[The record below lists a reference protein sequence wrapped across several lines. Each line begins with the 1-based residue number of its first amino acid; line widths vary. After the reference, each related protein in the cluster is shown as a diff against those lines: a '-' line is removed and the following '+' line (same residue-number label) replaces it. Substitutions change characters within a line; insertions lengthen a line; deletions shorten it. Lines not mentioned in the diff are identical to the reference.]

1 MVKIALPLL
10 APVLFGVFVILFVNA
25 FGAYTTIYALSS
37 GNFNVT
43 PVRITALIAGHINLD
58 PYMANHYNYY
68 HACCYFIA
76 NFFSKKYHFKVL

>member
-10 APVLFGVFVILFVNA
+10 TPVLFGVFVILFVNA

-43 PVRITALIAGHINLD
+43 PVRITALIAGDINLD
-58 PYMANHYNYY
+58 PYMAS
-68 HACCYFIA
+68 ALSIIITIIML
-76 NFFSKKYHFKVL
+76 VVTL